1 MKLYL
6 VFIVAL
12 IFVLS
17 NLLNIFVT
25 NLHLNTGHQIGANLG
40 NLYFKKYY
48 LII

>member
-1 MKLYL
+1 MKHIL

-25 NLHLNTGHQIGANLG
+25 KITLNAGHQIGANLEIYILK
-40 NLYFKKYY
+40 N
-48 LII
+48 II